1 MAKWTARGIAEAV
14 SGGRRTAAAVIDE
27 ALGRIERPNPVLNAL
42 IEIDPARVRA
52 DARAVD
58 ERIAAGEILPLAG
71 VPVAVKD
78 NIWVAGRR
86 VTQGSKLFAE
96 FRAPADAIAVE
107 RLRRAGAVVVGMS
120 NTPEFAAKGNTTN
133 RLFGPTRHPI
143 DPSLTPGG
151 SSGGPA
157 VAVAA
162 GMVPLAI
169 GTDAGGSSRRPPA
182 HVGVVGFKP
191 SFGAIPY
198 GPGFAEP
205 FIGLSVIAPIA
216 VNVADVAL
224 AFEVLAGPDPRDPD
238 SVPVEDETL
247 VFPIEV
253 AYSPR
258 FGLEVPVDPDVAAA
272 TERAVDALAG
282 AGIAVARKDPV
293 WPAAAT
299 ETALMPLQ
307 QAGLAALYGERF
319 RREPDLFDPD
329 IGAQIERGL
338 GLGGTEV
345 AQAMALGAEIA
356 RSVATFLVDV
366 DLLLGPT
373 TPCVAWPLERLGPE
387 TIGGVAVSPRGH
399 AVFTP
404 LFNHARVPALS
415 LPCGRGR
422 AGLPVGLQI
431 VARRGRDRL
440 VLAFAARAEAVLAT
454 ALGAHLPAGS

>member
-1 MAKWTARGIAEAV
+1 MTEWTARSIALAV
-14 SGGRRTAAAVIDE
+14 SGGQRTAAAVIDE
-27 ALGRIERPNPVLNAL
+27 ALGRIERANPALNAL
-42 IEIDPARVRA
+42 IELDAARVRA
-52 DARAVD
+52 DARVVD
-58 ERIAAGEILPLAG
+58 GRVAAGEVLPLAG

-86 VTQGSKLFAE
+86 VTQGSRLFAE

-107 RLRRAGAVVVGMS
+107 RLRRAGAVVVGMA

-216 VNVADVAL
+216 ANVADVTL
-224 AFEVLAGPDPRDPD
+224 AFEVMAGLDPRDPD
-238 SVPVEDETL
+238 SVPVEHDRPASPSPL
-247 VFPIEV
+247 KV

-258 FGLEVPVDPDVAAA
+258 FGLDVPVDPDVAVAI
-272 TERAVDALAG
+272 ERAVEALAA
-282 AGIAVARKDPV
+282 AGIEAGRQDPV

-307 QAGLAALYGERF
+307 QAGLAALHGERF
-319 RREPDLFDPD
+319 RREPDIFDPD
-329 IGAQIERGL
+329 IAAQIERGL
-338 GLGGTEV
+338 GLTGAEV
-345 AQAMALGAEIA
+345 AHALALGAEVA
-356 RSVATFLVDV
+356 RALAGFLREV
-366 DLLLGPT
+366 DLLIGPT

-404 LFNHARVPALS
+404 LFNHAKVPALS

-422 AGLPVGLQI
+422 DGLPVGLQI
-431 VARRGRDRL
+431 IARRGRDRL
-440 VLAFAARAEAVLAT
+440 VLAFAARAEAVLGDPLSA
-454 ALGAHLPAGS
+454 AG